1 SALLGWTSFPGT
13 PEERPSVTIR
23 VRS

>member
-1 SALLGWTSFPGT
+1 ALLGWTSFLGT

>member
-1 SALLGWTSFPGT
+1 SALLGWTSFLGT

>member
-1 SALLGWTSFPGT
+1 GWTSFLGT